1 MQKKQFLLNAL
12 VLLLVGLMVGASQ
25 LLGEPEII
33 FPEITA
39 LAVGAWLA
47 PRQPWR
53 VSRPMMFLLIA
64 AFSVLGVLFNL
75 YLPLPLV
82 FKVLL
87 AFFICQAA
95 LTLCDTTFAP
105 LISAAVLPIL
115 LGTRSWVYPLSSC
128 VMTLLIIAGQWLLE
142 KAGVRAPQEIPQPL
156 PLRQR
161 MGMPQ
166 LTGWLKLLG
175 CASLVILPALGLG
188 ATFCMA
194 PPLLVGFTELANPES
209 PARKRPGPL
218 VLLVFACAMAGSIC
232 RLVFTQTLGLP
243 LTVSALI
250 VTGIALTLM
259 QGLKLYFPPAGAV
272 AILPFL
278 LPSSI
283 LWMYPIQVGLG
294 FIALMGIAMGFFR
307 SAAAYA
313 PSRGEVSE

>member
-1 MQKKQFLLNAL
+1 MQKKQLVLNLL

-53 VSRPMMFLLIA
+53 VSRPMMFLLIT
-64 AFSVLGVLFNL
+64 AFSVLGVLLNL
-75 YLPLPLV
+75 YLPVPLM
-82 FKVLL
+82 FRVLL

-95 LTLCDTTFAP
+95 LTLCGTTFAP
-105 LISAAVLPIL
+105 LISAAILPVLL
-115 LGTRSWVYPLSSC
+115 STRSWVYPLSSSA
-128 VMTLLIIAGQWLLE
+128 MTLLIVAGQFLME
-142 KAGVRAPQEIPQPL
+142 KSGMRAPQERAVPI

-161 MGMPQ
+161 IGLQQ

-175 CASLVILPALGLG
+175 CASLVIVPALCLG
-188 ATFCMA
+188 ANFCIA

-209 PARKRPGPL
+209 PARKRPGVL
-218 VLLVFACAMAGSIC
+218 VLLVFACALAGSTS

-250 VTGIALTLM
+250 ATALALTLM
-259 QGLKLYFPPAGAV
+259 QGLKFYFPPAGAV
-272 AILPFL
+272 AVLPFL

-283 LWMYPIQVGLG
+283 LWMYPIQAGLG
-294 FIALMGIAMGFFR
+294 FIALTGIALGLFR
-307 SAAAYA
+307 PAADYA
-313 PSRGEVSE
+313 ASRRQVSE